1 MMHDWIGNTRG
12 EWYVVA
18 QGALTLLVL
27 LAPRIDGT
35 SPFPGAGWPLVGIVI
50 AAAGLVLVLL
60 GSLSLGRS
68 LSPFPRPNRNARLVE
83 SGVFALVRHPIYTG
97 FCLLG
102 LGWSALWMSLA
113 ALAATVALFLLLDVK
128 SRREERWLE
137 ERFADY
143 ARYRARVSKLV
154 PFIY

>member
-1 MMHDWIGNTRG
+1 MGTWIGNTRG

-18 QGALTLLVL
+18 QGVLSLLVL
-27 LAPRIDGT
+27 LAPRVDGT
-35 SPFPGAGWPLVGIVI
+35 SPTASAFWPVAGIVI
-50 AAAGLVLVLL
+50 GAAGLALVLL
-60 GSLSLGRS
+60 GAFSLGRG
-68 LSPFPRPNRNARLVE
+68 LSPFPRPNENAQLIE

-97 FCLLG
+97 FTLLG
-102 LGWSALWMSLA
+102 LGWSVLWMSLA
-113 ALAATVALFLLLDVK
+113 AAAATVALFLLLDAK

-143 ARYRARVSKLV
+143 GRYRARVRKLV